1 VSDVILTYLP
11 KVYEQEDL
19 LMYISLYRRY
29 RPDNFQEVVGQ
40 EGAVKLLKGSVLRK
54 NVSHAYLFSGPRGSG
69 KTTIARILAK
79 AVNCLDPASDGE
91 PCGRCSS
98 CVSITSG
105 ESLDVI
111 EIDGASN
118 NGVDEVRELKSH
130 VNLSPFSSRYKIYI
144 IDEVHMLSISAFNA
158 LLKTIEE
165 PPGYVIFVLATT
177 EPHKVP
183 VTIRSRCQHVAFHR
197 ISEKGISG
205 YLPVISDREGRKIDR
220 EACFEIAR
228 QSDGSLRDAL
238 SILEQAMSASE
249 GDIRSE
255 TISLVLS
262 GGSYAD
268 MERLIKTCRKDETSA
283 LSVIEDI
290 LSGGASP
297 SRVLEYLYLLSR
309 NFWIAARW
317 GERTL
322 ESIDLTEEEIAFVSS
337 EKEYWNEKGLLEL
350 MDFCMET
357 IQSARNGMRSDVLAG
372 LVFSKLALAL
382 KRRDEAEI
390 AEDAS
395 KQIDV
400 AVEQPE
406 NKKDISFSTNN
417 SDSTKNLER
426 SSSQAALEGQKS
438 EDPEKFPEPE
448 NPGVKIAE
456 YPSETGASAV
466 ADVDFSLLMESLAE
480 SSINIYACLLSSSIY
495 IEGEAIVI
503 EFGSNQKSCY
513 AIMSSP
519 GNAYTLQETIESI
532 FKVCFSL
539 VVRYQDKEAS
549 FPSSGGEE
557 DAVSGVFV
565 DSGLPASSQESLFS
579 DQDKGV
585 KNSGGSDQDSEA
597 SIVNKKPSTEEKI
610 SRDKGFA
617 GVLSDVIKIT
627 NGEVL
632 FVKDQDMPE
641 TEVTEQNEN
650 GE

>member
-1 VSDVILTYLP
+1 
-11 KVYEQEDL
+11 
-19 LMYISLYRRY
+19 MYISLYRRY

-69 KTTIARILAK
+69 KTTLARILAK

-158 LLKTIEE
+158 LLKTLEE

-183 VTIRSRCQHVAFHR
+183 VTIRSRCQHVPFHR
-197 ISEKGISG
+197 ISEKEISG
-205 YLPVISDREGRKIDR
+205 YLPVIAEKEGRIIDR

-249 GDIRSE
+249 GDIKSE

-268 MERLIKTCRKDETSA
+268 MERLIKSCRVDETSA
-283 LSVIEDI
+283 LTVIEDI
-290 LSGGASP
+290 LSRGASP

-309 NFWIAARW
+309 NLWIAARW

-350 MDFCMET
+350 MDFCLET

-372 LVFSKLALAL
+372 LVFSKLTVAL
-382 KRRDEAEI
+382 KIRGKAGID
-390 AEDAS
+390 EDAP
-395 KQIDV
+395 KQINEPD
-400 AVEQPE
+400 EHPE
-406 NKKDISFSTNN
+406 KKKDFSFSTNN
-417 SDSTKNLER
+417 ADFRKDLER

-448 NPGVKIAE
+448 NSGVKTIE
-456 YPSETGASAV
+456 DPSGAGASAMEG
-466 ADVDFSLLMESLAE
+466 VDLSRLMDSLSE
-480 SSINIYACLLSSSIY
+480 SSLNIYACLISAGIY
-495 IEGEAIVI
+495 IEGEAIVV
-503 EFGSNQKSCY
+503 EFGSEQKSCY

-519 GNAYTLQETIESI
+519 GNAYKLQEAIESI
-532 FKVCFSL
+532 FKVCFPL
-539 VVRYQDKEAS
+539 IVRYRDKEVS

-557 DAVSGVFV
+557 DAAANVFAG
-565 DSGLPASSQESLFS
+565 SEFPGSSQESLFS
-579 DQDKGV
+579 DQDKGWE
-585 KNSGGSDQDSEA
+585 NTGNADLDSEA
-597 SIVNKKPSTEEKI
+597 SIVNKKPSAEEEI
-610 SRDKGFA
+610 SKDNGFA

-627 NGEVL
+627 NGEIL
-632 FVKDQDMPE
+632 YVKDQDMPE

>member
-1 VSDVILTYLP
+1 
-11 KVYEQEDL
+11 
-19 LMYISLYRRY
+19 MYISLYRRY

-69 KTTIARILAK
+69 KTTLARILAK

-158 LLKTIEE
+158 LLKTLEE

-183 VTIRSRCQHVAFHR
+183 VTIRSRCQHVPFHR
-197 ISEKGISG
+197 ISEKEISG
-205 YLPVISDREGRKIDR
+205 YLPVIAEKEGRIIDR

-249 GDIRSE
+249 GDIKSE

-268 MERLIKTCRKDETSA
+268 MERLIKSCRVDETSA
-283 LSVIEDI
+283 LTVIEDI
-290 LSGGASP
+290 LSRGASP

-309 NFWIAARW
+309 NLWIAARW

-350 MDFCMET
+350 MDFCLET

-372 LVFSKLALAL
+372 LVFSKLTVAL
-382 KRRDEAEI
+382 KIRGKAGID
-390 AEDAS
+390 EDAP
-395 KQIDV
+395 KQINEPD
-400 AVEQPE
+400 EHPE
-406 NKKDISFSTNN
+406 KKKDFSFSTNN
-417 SDSTKNLER
+417 ADFRKDLER

-448 NPGVKIAE
+448 NSGVKTIE
-456 YPSETGASAV
+456 DPSGAGASAMEG
-466 ADVDFSLLMESLAE
+466 VDLSRLMDSLSE
-480 SSINIYACLLSSSIY
+480 SSLNIYACLISAGIY
-495 IEGEAIVI
+495 IEGEAIVV
-503 EFGSNQKSCY
+503 EFGSEQKSCY

-519 GNAYTLQETIESI
+519 GNAYKLQEAIESI
-532 FKVCFSL
+532 FKVCFPL
-539 VVRYQDKEAS
+539 IVRYRDKEVS

-557 DAVSGVFV
+557 DAAANVFAG
-565 DSGLPASSQESLFS
+565 SEFPGSSQESLFS
-579 DQDKGV
+579 DQDKGWE
-585 KNSGGSDQDSEA
+585 NTGNADLDSEA
-597 SIVNKKPSTEEKI
+597 SIVNKKPSAEEEI
-610 SRDKGFA
+610 SKDNGFA

-632 FVKDQDMPE
+632 YVKDQDMPE